1 MRVLLTNNTL
11 SALAGSELYVLDVAR
26 ELKRL
31 GHMPVAY
38 SPALGAVADCL
49 RAEDIPVVDD
59 LATLPF
65 RPDVIHGQHHLET
78 MTAVASLPG
87 VPAVYFC
94 HGFAPREEMPPVFP
108 RIFRYVAVDAACRER
123 VVRDA
128 AVPAAAVHVVLNFAN
143 LERFRPRN
151 PLPAR
156 PASALV
162 FSNEAT
168 DANYV
173 RVVREACG
181 RHGISLEVI
190 GRGCGNVVAAP
201 HELLP
206 RHDIVFAKARCAIES
221 MAVGCAVVICGT
233 HGLGPMVTRA
243 NVETLREWNFGF
255 RTMTVRHSVDA
266 VDAAIRGYDAADAAA
281 VSVLM
286 RQQADVRDAVRR
298 IVAIY
303 EAAILEGSRATPD
316 HVAEVRALGGYLGT
330 LDTLLKH
337 AKHGTRITA
346 PPTRP
351 PDAIA
356 LPPRASGTAGPRH
369 GLS

>member
-11 SALAGSELYVLDVAR
+11 AARAGSELYVLDVAR

-31 GHMPVAY
+31 GHIPVAY

-49 RAEDIPVVDD
+49 RAENIPVVDD
-59 LATLPF
+59 LAALPF

-94 HGFAPREEMPPVFP
+94 HGFAPWEEMPPVFP

-128 AVPAAAVHVVLNFAN
+128 AVPEAAVRVVLNFAN
-143 LERFRPRN
+143 LEQFRPRG

-156 PASALV
+156 PARALV

-168 DANYV
+168 EANYV
-173 RVVREACG
+173 HVVREACG
-181 RHGISLEVI
+181 RHGITLEVI
-190 GRGCGNVVAAP
+190 GRECGNPVADP
-201 HELLP
+201 HELLH

-221 MAVGCAVVICGT
+221 LAVGCAVVICGT
-233 HGLGPMVTRA
+233 HGLGPMVTTA
-243 NVETLREWNFGF
+243 NVEALRAWNFGF
-255 RTMTVRHSVDA
+255 RTMTIPHGVDA
-266 VDAAIRGYDAADAAA
+266 VDAAIRDYDPADAAETSA
-281 VSVLM
+281 LV
-286 RQQADVRDAVRR
+286 RQQADVREAVRR
-298 IVAIY
+298 IVDIY
-303 EAAILEGSRATPD
+303 EEAILEGSHAAPD
-316 HVAEVRALGGYLGT
+316 HVAEVRALGGYLGS
-330 LDTLLKH
+330 LDTMLKH
-337 AKHGTRITA
+337 ASHGTRIVA
-346 PPTRP
+346 PPTRL

-356 LPPRASGTAGPRH
+356 LSPRADRA
-369 GLS
+369 